1 MPNVFHR
8 RNFLSTALGA
18 AAVGS
23 VASAA
28 FAQEKVNTVPAPRDW
43 SGVTPS
49 RYPDPDVVSLDPR
62 FDKYIV
68 GNTPMQRLFTGTFW
82 SEGPAWNGV
91 GRYFV
96 WSDIPNNRQMRWL
109 EEDGR
114 VSVFR
119 SPSNYS
125 NGNTFDYEGRQ
136 LSCEHAGRR
145 VVRYEY
151 NGTTTVIADH
161 YQGKKFN
168 SPNDIVVHPDGSIWF
183 TDPTYGI
190 LGNYEAFKADSEMK
204 AAVYRVDPKTGQIDK
219 VNDEAD
225 QPNGICFTP
234 DYKKVYVADTG
245 TPQDMRVYDIDG
257 KSLRNGKKFMQLN
270 IPGTSTKAAVDG
282 MRCDRDGNLWCGVA
296 PGVQIVTPSGEPIG
310 MIRVPETC
318 ANVCFGGTKRNHLF
332 MASSQSLYAVYVNT
346 QGAHIC

>member
-1 MPNVFHR
+1 ARGSTSPSRLSQVRRASNARLSRSAGPASRNSSVPVSLPCTSICADMRDLYVRLSRNDEFAKRTSTGRASAIYIFGMPNVFHR

-151 NGTTTVIADH
+151 NGTTTV
-161 YQGKKFN
+161 
-168 SPNDIVVHPDGSIWF
+168 
-183 TDPTYGI
+183 
-190 LGNYEAFKADSEMK
+190 
-204 AAVYRVDPKTGQIDK
+204 
-219 VNDEAD
+219 
-225 QPNGICFTP
+225 
-234 DYKKVYVADTG
+234 
-245 TPQDMRVYDIDG
+245 
-257 KSLRNGKKFMQLN
+257 
-270 IPGTSTKAAVDG
+270 
-282 MRCDRDGNLWCGVA
+282 
-296 PGVQIVTPSGEPIG
+296 
-310 MIRVPETC
+310 
-318 ANVCFGGTKRNHLF
+318 
-332 MASSQSLYAVYVNT
+332 
-346 QGAHIC
+346 